1 MSKSFVRSWR
11 TVKQL
16 LIATLLLLSGA
27 LFLSWNREY
36 VNFQWNVENS
46 KTRSDALLRHV
57 RNTCTT
63 MRFPNK
69 VTNRAIRH
77 MVYDDERKVIY
88 CFIPKVASTSW
99 KRVFVLLTRHPK
111 QNVSTMTRQAVHG
124 TLPFL
129 SSDKNKEE
137 KLRTYKKFMVVRH
150 PFERVLSAYRDKLE
164 DWEPADSAFPRMVKK
179 RIGKYRDNPNK
190 KKEDNITFTEY
201 IRFISELGRSS
212 SEQQNEHWLPMH
224 ELCEPCSIQ
233 YDFISKFENLQEDS
247 EYLLNWMGATDP
259 KYKFPPAARPF
270 HSSRYDPK
278 YFGQLGHKEIKA
290 FYAKYVPDFLLFDYD
305 LL

>member
-1 MSKSFVRSWR
+1 
-11 TVKQL
+11 
-16 LIATLLLLSGA
+16 
-27 LFLSWNREY
+27 
-36 VNFQWNVENS
+36 
-46 KTRSDALLRHV
+46 
-57 RNTCTT
+57 
-63 MRFPNK
+63 
-69 VTNRAIRH
+69 
-77 MVYDDERKVIY
+77 
-88 CFIPKVASTSW
+88 
-99 KRVFVLLTRHPK
+99 
-111 QNVSTMTRQAVHG
+111 
-124 TLPFL
+124 
-129 SSDKNKEE
+129 
-137 KLRTYKKFMVVRH
+137 MVVRH

-212 SEQQNEHWLPMH
+212 SQQQNEHWLPMH

-305 LL
+305 LLWFWKALPICHVSSCEATVELQVASDACAVLKYKHTKEYKRKTDYTRLLDDGNLNLSMISHHDRKVI